1 MQDHL
6 NPPIFPIPPFL
17 HLLFP
22 PNPATRP
29 RTNIKHLSLVDR
41 GTNTMPQP
49 FADMGGGLT
58 PPGPEGSEQSASPSS
73 PPSYTHSNWPMYMAE
88 QSLSAADQAVPEYA
102 QTVPLAAGPSQ
113 LDSAGPETWVPNQD
127 VPPVDDSTYYQAF
140 DMLPSFWSPQALA
153 ASDAVDPMADVLSG
167 DPLNPSNIN
176 FGGNT
181 WRWAVFDPADLAP
194 LADLGQPTHCLPP
207 QQHDATQL
215 TARTRYPVYP
225 EGALPVSGG
234 ALPIVQQA
242 PHDFAARV
250 PTGSDA
256 ALAMA
261 EASTRNVPEAQIAFD
276 RLPSSFLPSA
286 ARSSGP
292 TSFYSQTIPVAGSN
306 PSTSLVRSSR
316 PPAYMPIAG
325 QRFPVLAK
333 ELVAVP
339 TSSTLDATSPSPI
352 SHVATIFA
360 LHPSHRLGEVRQ
372 YHIPADQ
379 SESLGVG
386 WLRQWLNRRSRA
398 HSGHDRE
405 LGVDSQGSLKTVFS
419 YQQVEENGAGRSMT
433 CDMKE
438 GDLRDLVD
446 YMSKYGGWQW
456 YQSTWDKNT
465 GRSMV
470 SRPSAGPALSTH
482 AGSGA
487 TTSDV
492 SSQRH

>member
-1 MQDHL
+1 M
-6 NPPIFPIPPFL
+6 PRPI
-17 HLLFP
+17 
-22 PNPATRP
+22 
-29 RTNIKHLSLVDR
+29 
-41 GTNTMPQP
+41 
-49 FADMGGGLT
+49 ADMGGDLT
-58 PPGPEGSEQSASPSS
+58 PPGQDESENSATFSS
-73 PPSYTHSNWPMYMAE
+73 PPSYHSNWQMPAAE
-88 QSLSAADQAVPEYA
+88 QPLSAAHQAVPAYT
-102 QTVPLAAGPSQ
+102 QTVPYATGPSQ
-113 LDSAGPETWVPNQD
+113 ANSADLGSW
-127 VPPVDDSTYYQAF
+127 PPVQDPTPLDNGTYQQAF
-140 DMLPSFWSPQALA
+140 DTLPPLWPPQASM
-153 ASDAVDPMADVLSG
+153 ASDPVNFMADELSG
-167 DPLNPSNIN
+167 NTLDPFNVN
-176 FGGNT
+176 FGDNT
-181 WRWAVFDPADLAP
+181 WLWASFGPADLAP

-250 PTGSDA
+250 PAGSDA

-316 PPAYMPIAG
+316 PPAYMPIDG